1 MSKITSVATILGF
14 RLREIR
20 ENQNLSQATVAS
32 TLGMTNAGWGKL
44 EKGINALSVDN
55 LVSVCELFEIK
66 PSELMKEVEKNI
78 ETLKKDGW
86 DVSSKR
92 VDQDALLTGWSLSSN
107 TALAGIMAM
116 TPVVAGPIGGLIGI
130 ALSGYWLAQ
139 KLKTNDT
146 DDNNEK

>member
-107 TALAGIMAM
+107 TALAVIMAM